1 MCTFWSAAMTFLVQI
16 NQGLEV
22 HLFVSLQLRIVQ
34 QNVKLE
40 SLYAAQEKTLFEW
53 WIVERQFSSVT
64 ARGKKQLCSLVAWQ
78 RLLLHPLPDL
88 LWGWR
93 NNTNMARW
101 GKPRFCHLARVFT
114 AVPPDYTS
122 SYFLRLWDSWATQ
135 NILNTHK
142 PWK

>member
-1 MCTFWSAAMTFLVQI
+1 MTFLVQI

-64 ARGKKQLCSLVAWQ
+64 ALVLQNGTTTCILLCNA
-78 RLLLHPLPDL
+78 LL
-88 LWGWR
+88 
-93 NNTNMARW
+93 
-101 GKPRFCHLARVFT
+101 
-114 AVPPDYTS
+114 
-122 SYFLRLWDSWATQ
+122 
-135 NILNTHK
+135 
-142 PWK
+142 